1 MTSPFS
7 HEVALLGLIFA
18 LMVVPRL
25 LQRWRLPAP
34 LTSFTLGM
42 AASLMLAES
51 GQDATLGL
59 LATLGISSLFLF
71 AGLEVD
77 LRDFQRGRWP
87 LVRHVV
93 IRLLVIGGAAYALM
107 GYFGFTWRVATLLS
121 LALFTPSAGF
131 ILDTLPALKLTE
143 DERFWVRM
151 KAISGELLA
160 LVLLFVVLQSSSVE
174 TFLGSSVALAAM
186 AVGLPL
192 LLLALGRYVVP
203 YARGSEFSL
212 LVMVGV
218 ISAYLSYLIGV
229 YYLVGAF
236 LAGFV
241 ARLLHRRLPTLASGD
256 NLHAVRMFASFFVP
270 FYFFYKGMG
279 VPRDALTPQALW
291 LGLGLTVIVIP
302 FRIGLQWLQRRL
314 IAGETAMGSLRVAVA
329 LSPTL
334 IFTLVLAG
342 IARERFG
349 ISDQFYAALL
359 VYAACATIL
368 PSLFMARGVELDID
382 MLPNTRFGQEED
394 APTTGER
401 AR

>member
-42 AASLMLAES
+42 TASLMLAES

-174 TFLGSSVALAAM
+174 TFLGSSAALAAM
-186 AVGLPL
+186 AIGLPL

-212 LVMVGV
+212 LVMVIGGADLV
-218 ISAYLSYLIGV
+218 ASNFELGQVSPSLHLNMGYVYLAVPISGF
-229 YYLVGAF
+229 F
-236 LAGFV
+236 L
-241 ARLLHRRLPTLASGD
+241 TLYA
-256 NLHAVRMFASFFVP
+256 
-270 FYFFYKGMG
+270 
-279 VPRDALTPQALW
+279 
-291 LGLGLTVIVIP
+291 I
-302 FRIGLQWLQRRL
+302 IGLIERLQK
-314 IAGETAMGSLRVAVA
+314 
-329 LSPTL
+329 LSP
-334 IFTLVLAG
+334 IVN
-342 IARERFG
+342 
-349 ISDQFYAALL
+349 SK
-359 VYAACATIL
+359 
-368 PSLFMARGVELDID
+368 
-382 MLPNTRFGQEED
+382 
-394 APTTGER
+394 
-401 AR
+401 